1 MLFYCFATLLLHLN
15 NILIDIINEINIIST
30 HSFMLKKEIVMEFR
44 LVEAKKIY
52 SLYVVTGWN
61 LRGYKSLSGLREAVY
76 GVSYAWGGSSPT

>member
-52 SLYVVTGWN
+52 SLYVVTG
-61 LRGYKSLSGLREAVY
+61 
-76 GVSYAWGGSSPT
+76 